1 MINIIT
7 GRPGSGKTYILTRI
21 ALDHLKAGRDVY
33 SNYFIKWEGNNLHYW
48 DNHSELVG
56 IRSGVIIMDEAQVY
70 FNSRKWEA
78 LDERLQYKLQQHRKD
93 GLDIWGTVQHESRL
107 DVVMR
112 ELVGRFYRCEKVLG
126 SKEDVAKPWG
136 FIKMAEYLPEDMKKD
151 RKEAIDLRWFAIKKE
166 FCEAYD
172 TLAKI
177 ENKQP
182 EGNIITIQFKVCP
195 HCGSK
200 KPIGR

>member
-21 ALDHLKAGRDVY
+21 ALEQLKMGKDVY
-33 SNYFIKWEGNNLHYW
+33 ANYKINWEGDNLHYW
-48 DNHSELVG
+48 DSSMELSA
-56 IRSGVIIMDEAQVY
+56 ISKGVIIMDEAQVY

-78 LDERLQYKLQQHRKD
+78 LDEKLQYKLQQHRKD

-112 ELVGRFYRCEKVLG
+112 ELVSRFFHCTKVFG
-126 SKEDVAKPWG
+126 SSENAKKPWG
-136 FIKMAEYLPEDMKKD
+136 FIRMAEYLTEDMKREK
-151 RKEAIDLRWFAIKKE
+151 RRHIDARWYAIKKE
-166 FCEAYD
+166 YCESYD

-177 ENKQP
+177 ENKIS
-182 EGNIITIQFKVCP
+182 EDNIIAVYFKVCP

-200 KPIGR
+200 KPIK